1 VHALEAP
8 STVTAIID
16 GPVPGLDRVY
26 AFDAIRTLSDR
37 ATTEVC
43 GAQMRLSLRNQPSP
57 VAMAEYVMIL
67 ESGKAV
73 IAGAVATTMREA
85 VDELMMRLQR
95 RLRQIASD

>member
-1 VHALEAP
+1 
-8 STVTAIID
+8 
-16 GPVPGLDRVY
+16 
-26 AFDAIRTLSDR
+26 
-37 ATTEVC
+37 
-43 GAQMRLSLRNQPSP
+43 
-57 VAMAEYVMIL
+57 MAEYVMIL